1 VLFLKLSQAQALSSQ
16 KLIID
21 KYIAKIISEKVDAL
35 TQVISTIAE
44 KSVMAIGN
52 FLIMNLL
59 RLITP
64 EEVGEIATKHNGGK
78 FLSLT
83 ELVNERVER
92 NIYRDF
98 SSPDSMEEI
107 HEAHASH
114 QAKILPF
121 TKALKLNTGN
131 ELKEI
136 PKNSEN
142 SPTSTVEVQGLTELT
157 EKEIEHKENENM
169 SSFILIE
176 KARLKRS
183 QQILKQKE
191 VFDLY
196 QKNSSIDVEQ
206 IKNSNANLAQTSEA
220 GVLINKKQY

>member
-1 VLFLKLSQAQALSSQ
+1 
-16 KLIID
+16 
-21 KYIAKIISEKVDAL
+21 
-35 TQVISTIAE
+35 
-44 KSVMAIGN
+44 MAIQN

-64 EEVGEIATKHNGGK
+64 EEIGEIATKHNGGK

-83 ELVNERVER
+83 DLVNERVEQK
-92 NIYRDF
+92 IYRDF
-98 SSPDSMEEI
+98 SSPDSMDEI
-107 HEAHASH
+107 HEAHLQSS

-121 TKALKLNTGN
+121 KNPSTKNEEGEPLSAEGDDEQQVSLSDLAHASLENT
-131 ELKEI
+131 
-136 PKNSEN
+136 PAS
-142 SPTSTVEVQGLTELT
+142 VEP
-157 EKEIEHKENENM
+157 EHLENENM

-191 VFDLY
+191 IIDLY
-196 QKNSSIDVEQ
+196 QKNSHVDVEQ
-206 IKNSNANLAQTSEA
+206 IKGSNTNLAQAKEA

>member
-1 VLFLKLSQAQALSSQ
+1 MA
-16 KLIID
+16 
-21 KYIAKIISEKVDAL
+21 
-35 TQVISTIAE
+35 TQ
-44 KSVMAIGN
+44 N

-64 EEVGEIATKHNGGK
+64 EEIGDIATKHNGGK

-83 ELVNERVER
+83 DLVNERVEQK
-92 NIYRDF
+92 IYRDF
-98 SSPDSMEEI
+98 SSPDSMDEI
-107 HEAHASH
+107 HEAHLQSS

-121 TKALKLNTGN
+121 KKPVAK
-131 ELKEI
+131 
-136 PKNSEN
+136 SEDGEPLSAESDAEPQVSLSDLAN
-142 SPTSTVEVQGLTELT
+142 ASLENAPASVEP
-157 EKEIEHKENENM
+157 EHRENENM

-191 VFDLY
+191 IIDLY
-196 QKNSSIDVEQ
+196 QKNSHVDVEQ
-206 IKNSNANLAQTSEA
+206 IKGSNTNLAQAKEA